1 MATYKGFNTQGEYH
15 KFRTT
20 DFNLIKHDLLNHF
33 NIKYG
38 EKLMK
43 PTFGCGIWNYLFDP
57 FTSDVTDKIV
67 EEVKTIIDYD
77 PRVNADNITVIGYEH
92 GIQIELDI
100 SLVNTNQTSKM
111 IFQFDRNLGAALAV
125 SL

>member
-33 NIKYG
+33 NIRYG

-57 FTSDVTDKIV
+57 FTSDVTDKIIK
-67 EEVKTIIDYD
+67 ELAKNKTAVKSEIPTK
-77 PRVNADNITVIGYEH
+77 VFE
-92 GIQIELDI
+92 
-100 SLVNTNQTSKM
+100 SLENKSVDESWK
-111 IFQFDRNLGAALAV
+111 
-125 SL
+125 